1 MLDSRF
7 LVNSDR
13 AIQIFLLDADIVFLE
28 GLRQVLNAQDDM
40 EIIAQAQSLQPAR
53 DQLSSLEAL
62 PNVFILDINL
72 EEPLAASIEFCQE
85 IKQTYPN
92 LPLFLLTTVTDG
104 RILASLRRL
113 GIEGY
118 ARKRTPVEELI
129 NALRQV
135 ARGELYWQQ
144 GITTETSS
152 LQLSPPASPQP
163 VTPPRWLTQQR
174 ETGLSEIENNL
185 ARVEANLNKDD
196 LSTFDWLF
204 WQGLRREL
212 RAAQWVV
219 KQLLPVEVVVVNNE
233 DQTEEEETEKP
244 PHSEITPPKLTAFPT
259 SVSETL
265 FQTTLGKIQLGLVN
279 QTGYTLEIDLLNAE
293 KKRELLYLVVQ
304 QFQELLQQLKFIQLP
319 IENLPERRSRLLR
332 ELWQNCLSKWI
343 TNYIPETAISQIA
356 PSISDFILREA
367 PFVETTNLNKI
378 PQVSPLF
385 AYLLY
390 QQPLEIDQVSYR
402 PESPEAQSRAEILFH
417 HLILQI
423 ANAVMQVILNQ
434 FGEQETVKT
443 TLYQEKYRSSRAIA
457 SFRNEL
463 SWQYRRFYYVEEPK
477 AIFESRYDLLVLR
490 GNRIQ
495 NTSIYAPRQE
505 ELDGLQ
511 GLRWSVT
518 IGLELRDAIA
528 PRLGSVLGVVGQAVV
543 YLLTQ
548 VIGRGIGLIG
558 RGILQGI
565 GKSVED
571 QRNQR

>member
-13 AIQIFLLDADIVFLE
+13 AIKIFLLDADTVFLE

-40 EIIAQAQSLQPAR
+40 EIIAQALTLQQAR
-53 DQLSSLEAL
+53 DQLSTLETL
-62 PNVFILDINL
+62 PNVFILEINL
-72 EEPLAASIEFCQE
+72 EEPLTASIEFCQE

-104 RILASLRRL
+104 KILGSLRRL

-144 GITTETSS
+144 GIESSS

-163 VTPPRWLTQQR
+163 VTPPRWLTRQR
-174 ETGLSEIENNL
+174 EAGLSEIENNL
-185 ARVEANLNKDD
+185 AQVEANLNKDD

-212 RAAQWVV
+212 RVAHWIV
-219 KQLLPVEVVVVNNE
+219 KQLLPVEVVVVNE
-233 DQTEEEETEKP
+233 DQTEEETETP
-244 PHSEITPPKLTAFPT
+244 PHSEIIPPQLTVFPT

-279 QTGYTLEIDLLNAE
+279 KTDNTLEIDLLNPE

-343 TNYIPETAISQIA
+343 STYIPETAISQLA
-356 PSISDFILREA
+356 PSISDFILREV
-367 PFVETTNLNKI
+367 PFVEQTTLNKI

-390 QQPLEIDQVSYR
+390 QQPLKIDQVSYR
-402 PESPEAQSRAEILFH
+402 PESPEAQSRAETLFH

-457 SFRNEL
+457 RFRNEL

-477 AIFESRYDLLVLR
+477 AIFESRYELLVLR

-495 NTSIYAPRQE
+495 SSSIYAPRQAELE
-505 ELDGLQ
+505 ELQ

-518 IGLELRDAIA
+518 IALELRDAIA
-528 PRLGSVLGVVGQAVV
+528 PRLQAIVGVVGQALV

-548 VIGRGIGLIG
+548 VIGRGLGLIG

>member
-1 MLDSRF
+1 MLDF
-7 LVNSDR
+7 LVVSSDR
-13 AIQIFLLDADIVFLE
+13 AIQIFLLDADTVFLE

-40 EIIAQAQSLQPAR
+40 EIIAQAQSLQQVR
-53 DQLSSLEAL
+53 DQLTSLETL
-62 PNVFILDINL
+62 PNVLILDINL
-72 EEPLAASIEFCQE
+72 EEPLTASIEFCQE

-92 LPLFLLTTVTDG
+92 LPLFLLTTVTEG
-104 RILASLRRL
+104 KILGSLRRL

-118 ARKRTPVEELI
+118 ARKRTPVEELT

-152 LQLSPPASPQP
+152 LQLSPPASPQS
-163 VTPPRWLTQQR
+163 VTPPRWLTRQR
-174 ETGLSEIENNL
+174 ETGLSEIEKNL
-185 ARVEANLNKDD
+185 AQVEANLNKED

-212 RAAQWVV
+212 RAAQWMV

-233 DQTEEEETEKP
+233 DQTEEETEKP
-244 PHSEITPPKLTAFPT
+244 PQWEITPPQLQAFPT

-279 QTGYTLEIDLLNAE
+279 QTDDTLEIDLLNAE

-343 TNYIPETAISQIA
+343 SNYIPETAISQLA

-477 AIFESRYDLLVLR
+477 AIFESRYELLVLR

-495 NTSIYAPRQE
+495 ATSIYAPRQE

-528 PRLGSVLGVVGQAVV
+528 PRLASIVSVVGQAVV

-548 VIGRGIGLIG
+548 VIGRGLGLIG